1 MGWFEAVVLGIVQGL
16 TEFLPISSSAH
27 LRIVGEAFGWDDPG
41 AAFTAITQIGTE
53 AAVLLYFRR
62 EIGRIIV
69 AWLGSLAG
77 RRKGDPDARMG
88 WLIIVGSIPIVVLG
102 LLFQDDIETTL
113 RDLRIVATALILFSL
128 ILFWADR
135 VGAKKRELDQL
146 TIGHGIAFGFAQAMA
161 LIPGVS
167 RSGGTITMGLFLGY
181 TRAAAARYSF
191 LLAVP
196 AVLGSGFFQAY
207 EALTGDVEGEGV
219 SWGPTILAT
228 VIAFGVGLTVIAWL
242 LRYLD
247 RGSFTPFVV
256 YRIVVGGL
264 ILGLVAA
271 GVLDADLSPYSQVG
285 RLRSRCVPTVILLRH
300 GRTTANT
307 GGVLAGWTPG
317 VLLDERGVEQVGAVA
332 QRLAQVPLAAIVSSP
347 LERCRQTAEA
357 VAAGRELT
365 VQDDDRLGEARYGDW
380 TGRTL
385 KELVKEPMWKV
396 VQQHPS
402 AAVFPGPEG
411 EGLAQT
417 QARAVAAVRSWN
429 AALPPDAVWLACSH
443 GDVIKSIL
451 ADALGLHL
459 DQFQRI
465 VVDPAS
471 ISVVTY
477 TETRPFVLRIND
489 SGGDVSPLI
498 PPPRK
503 RRRRTSSSDAAV
515 GGGAGATV

>member
-1 MGWFEAVVLGIVQGL
+1 MGWFEAVVLGVVQGL

-27 LRIVGEAFGWDDPG
+27 LRIVGEVFGWDDPG

-113 RDLRIVATALILFSL
+113 RDLRIVAAALVLFSL

-135 VGAKKRELDQL
+135 VGAKKRELHQL
-146 TIGHGIAFGFAQAMA
+146 TVGHGIAFGFAQAMA

-181 TRAAAARYSF
+181 SRSAAARYSF

-207 EALTGDVEGEGV
+207 EALTGDVEGRGV

-256 YRIVVGGL
+256 YRIVVGLL
-264 ILGLVAA
+264 ILGLV
-271 GVLDADLSPYSQVG
+271 L
-285 RLRSRCVPTVILLRH
+285 
-300 GRTTANT
+300 
-307 GGVLAGWTPG
+307 GGVL
-317 VLLDERGVEQVGAVA
+317 
-332 QRLAQVPLAAIVSSP
+332 
-347 LERCRQTAEA
+347 
-357 VAAGRELT
+357 
-365 VQDDDRLGEARYGDW
+365 
-380 TGRTL
+380 
-385 KELVKEPMWKV
+385 EP
-396 VQQHPS
+396 
-402 AAVFPGPEG
+402 A
-411 EGLAQT
+411 
-417 QARAVAAVRSWN
+417 
-429 AALPPDAVWLACSH
+429 
-443 GDVIKSIL
+443 
-451 ADALGLHL
+451 
-459 DQFQRI
+459 
-465 VVDPAS
+465 
-471 ISVVTY
+471 
-477 TETRPFVLRIND
+477 
-489 SGGDVSPLI
+489 
-498 PPPRK
+498 
-503 RRRRTSSSDAAV
+503 
-515 GGGAGATV
+515 